1 MKRNKFWI
9 LIEKRFLSTKLLV
22 GFGALNII
30 ILMLGVNAITSV
42 QKMSADI
49 HDLYEQKLLGI
60 SQIKEA
66 NVNLILI
73 GRNVRQMLLAF
84 DESERDNARNKTE
97 QAILNLEQQ
106 LNNARQSIL
115 IEHNAGLLDKF
126 DREFA
131 KYQSNIK
138 QVINLIDRNG
148 YDLVQARE
156 YILSVPYSEVADAA
170 DTTLD
175 QIVDLKEQAAK
186 EMALAMAQKQQETEK
201 LHVLLIIAS
210 LLFGVVLAFLVGK
223 SITKPSNRLRRAIDN
238 LANGKTE
245 DKIPY
250 TDYPN
255 ETGEI
260 ARGIEVLQQLYQKME
275 DQRWVKTHLSE
286 IATLLQQ
293 SDDLNQ
299 LSQQFLANLCPLLNI
314 GYAVVYDYKNE
325 ELHEVKGYGNELSQ
339 ERQLKIKLGSGLVGQ
354 CAIEKSPII
363 LREPPADYIVINSGL
378 GRAQAKQIMIMPI
391 LHNECLLGVVEF
403 AVLQPL
409 KARENELLNAIMPLL
424 GMSMELLARN
434 LHTQNLLTETQQQA
448 KEMAQQAALLEQ
460 QSTEMEAQ
468 QADLIQ
474 TETWFR
480 SIVEIAPDGIL
491 VVNKEGIIILSN
503 PKAEALFG
511 YAPNELLGLSVDM
524 LLPESLRHNHTKQRA
539 GFMKAGTSREMG
551 AGKELMGVRKDKSQ
565 FPLGIGLSLLPDLGG
580 RGECACASI
589 RDISQRMAEKKQ
601 LEHAKFLSEQALDL
615 TQAGYW
621 HVPLLA
627 TDGYYNSSE
636 QAARLFGDIPN
647 ENWRYPLMDHWLV
660 QVELGDKAA
669 AEKAKASFEAAVSG
683 EAPRYDAIYAY
694 KRPIDGRIV
703 WIHAIGQVVK
713 DEQGRATDLY
723 GVAVD
728 ITTTYLA
735 EQKLQKAKEV
745 AEEATQMK
753 SDFLA
758 NMSHEIRTPM
768 NAIIGISH
776 LMHNTALDQRQ
787 KDYLTKI
794 QNSGQHLLGIINDIL
809 DFSKI
814 EAGKLSIEHVDFDL
828 NTVLDNVA
836 NLISDK
842 AHAKGL
848 EFVFDIAPDVPHFLN
863 GDSLRIGQVLIN
875 YANNAV
881 KFTERGEIVIAI
893 ELLEQKENAY
903 LIKFNVRD
911 TGIGLTDE
919 QKQKL
924 FQSFQQADMSTS
936 RKYGGTGLGLAIS
949 KQLANLMKGEVGVES
964 ELGQGS
970 TFWFSAWLGKSQ
982 KRYRNMLPEF
992 SLRGQRILVVDDNDT
1007 ARNVLESLLTGMA
1020 FNVDQAESCEQAIA
1034 LIQQAEQE
1042 GSSYSV
1048 VLLDW
1053 RMPNIDGTETA
1064 KAISELNLKTPPH
1077 FILVTAYSR
1086 DEALKV
1092 AKTAG
1097 IEEVI
1102 TKPVNPSLLFDVL
1115 MHVLGG
1121 SYEESAANHLNID
1134 LNLKLEL
1141 IKGASVLVAEDNE
1154 LNQEVAVGLLEDA
1167 GFVVT
1172 LANHGQEAIDLLAEH
1187 KFDAV
1192 LMDMQMPIMDGITA
1206 TKAIRK
1212 IEAYNM
1218 LPIIAMTANAM
1229 VQDKEKCLA
1238 AGMNG
1243 HIAKPIDPEDLYRN
1257 LLQWIKPST
1266 EAIKTS
1272 PQLQQQLNGA
1282 TNSEVL
1288 LPVIDGLNVELGL
1301 KRVLGKK
1308 QAYLTMLEK
1317 FVVNQAETV
1326 AKLNQALGDKDNET
1340 AERIAHT
1347 TKGVCGN
1354 IGATELQ
1361 ELAFEIEQQ
1370 IVANEQVSLV
1380 PLVQIF
1386 AQKLTN
1392 LITALTA
1399 FLPKEQEVSVIDLNP
1414 EITKKVLSS
1423 LKELLENYESE
1434 ACDVF
1439 EENKAIFKSVL
1450 NSVAYQSIA
1459 NAIQQFD
1466 FHQALIEL
1474 NQQSAEIE
1482 LRLQTRE

>member
-1 MKRNKFWI
+1 MKINKFWV
-9 LIEKRFLSTKLLV
+9 LVEKRFLSTKLLV

-30 ILMLGVNAITSV
+30 ILMLGLNAISSV
-42 QKMSADI
+42 RVMNADI

-73 GRNVRQMLLAF
+73 GRNVRQMLLAL
-84 DESERDNARNKTE
+84 DETERDNARNKIK

-115 IEHNAGLLDKF
+115 IEHNTGLLDKF
-126 DREFA
+126 EQEFSE
-131 KYQSNIK
+131 YQSNIK
-138 QVINLIDRNG
+138 QAINLIDDNG
-148 YDLVQARE
+148 YDLVPAQE
-156 YILSVPYSEVADAA
+156 YISSVHYSEAADAA

-175 QIVDLKEQAAK
+175 KIVDLKEQTAK
-186 EMALAMAQKQQETEK
+186 EMALAMAQKQVKTEQ
-201 LHVLLIIAS
+201 LHVSLIIVS
-210 LLFGVVLAFLVGK
+210 LLCGVVLALLVGK
-223 SITKPSNRLRRAIDN
+223 SITKPTNQLRRAIDK
-238 LANGKTE
+238 LANGKIE
-245 DKIPY
+245 DEIPY

-275 DQRWVKTHLSE
+275 DQRWVKSHLSE
-286 IATLLQQ
+286 IAALLQQ
-293 SDDLNQ
+293 SDNLSQ
-299 LSQQFLANLCPLLNI
+299 LSQQLLSNLCPLLNI
-314 GYAVVYDYKNE
+314 GYAVAYDYKNE
-325 ELHEVKGYGNELSQ
+325 ELHKINGYGSESLK
-339 ERQLKIKLGSGLVGQ
+339 ERQLKIKLGEGLVGQ
-354 CAIEKSPII
+354 CAIEKSPIV
-363 LREPPADYIVINSGL
+363 LHEPPADYIVINSGL
-378 GRAQAKQIMIMPI
+378 GQTPAKQIMIMPI
-391 LHNECLLGVVEF
+391 LHNDCLLGVLEF
-403 AVLQPL
+403 AILQPL
-409 KARENELLNAIMPLL
+409 KTREKELLNAIMPLL

-448 KEMAQQAALLEQ
+448 KEMAQQAAQLEQ
-460 QSTEMEAQ
+460 QSIEMEAQ

-474 TETWFR
+474 TEAWFR
-480 SIVEIAPDGIL
+480 AIVEIAPDGMI
-491 VVNKEGIIILSN
+491 VVNKDGIIILCN
-503 PKAEALFG
+503 PRVEELFG
-511 YAPNELLGLSVDM
+511 YGSNELLGQSVDL
-524 LLPESLRHNHTKQRA
+524 LLPESLRHHHSKQRA
-539 GFMKAGTSREMG
+539 EFMKAGSSREMA

-565 FPLGIGLSLLPDLGG
+565 FPLEVGLSLLPDLGG

-589 RDISQRMAEKKQ
+589 RDISERIAGQKQ
-601 LEHAKFLSEQALDL
+601 LEHAKFLNEQALDL

-636 QAARLFGDIPN
+636 QAARLYGDIPN
-647 ENWRYPLMDHWLV
+647 EDWRYSLMDHWLV
-660 QVELGDKAA
+660 QVELGDKDAA
-669 AEKAKASFEAAVSG
+669 AEAKASFEAAVSG
-683 EAPRYDAIYAY
+683 KAPRYDAIYAY
-694 KRPIDGRIV
+694 KRPIDGRVV

-728 ITTTYLA
+728 ITATRLA

-776 LMHNTALDQRQ
+776 LMHKTALDQRQ
-787 KDYLTKI
+787 KDYITKI

-848 EFVFDIAPDVPHFLN
+848 ELVFDVAPDVPHFLN

-881 KFTERGEIVIAI
+881 KFTEHGEIVIAI
-893 ELLEQKENAY
+893 ELLEQKEDAY

-949 KQLANLMKGEVGVES
+949 KQLASLMQGEVGVES
-964 ELGQGS
+964 ELGHGS

-1042 GSSYSV
+1042 GTPYSV

-1053 RMPNIDGTETA
+1053 RMPNVDGTETA
-1064 KAISELNLKTPPH
+1064 KAIRALDLNSTPH
-1077 FILVTAYSR
+1077 LILVTAYSR
-1086 DEALKV
+1086 DEALQV
-1092 AKTAG
+1092 AKTVG
-1097 IEEVI
+1097 IEDVI
-1102 TKPVNPSLLFDVL
+1102 AKPVNPSLLFDVL

-1121 SYEESAANHLNID
+1121 SYEESQASHLNID

-1172 LANHGQEAIDLLAEH
+1172 LANHGQEVIDLLAKH

-1212 IEAYNM
+1212 MEAYNM

-1266 EAIKTS
+1266 EAMMAS
-1272 PQLQQQLNGA
+1272 LQLQQQLNGA
-1282 TNSEVL
+1282 KDAEVH

-1326 AKLNQALGDKDNET
+1326 AKLNQALSDKDSET

-1347 TKGVCGN
+1347 AKGVCGN

-1370 IVANEQVSLV
+1370 IVANNQTSLV
-1380 PLVQIF
+1380 LLTQIF
-1386 AQKLTN
+1386 EQKLTN
-1392 LITALTA
+1392 LITALTD
-1399 FLPKEQEVSVIDLNP
+1399 FLPKEQEVEVVDFNP
-1414 EITKKVLSS
+1414 ERVKKVLTS
-1423 LKELLENYESE
+1423 LKTLLENFESE

-1439 EENKAIFKSVL
+1439 EENKAILKSVL
-1450 NSVAYQSIA
+1450 NAAAYQRVA

-1466 FHQALIEL
+1466 FQQALSEL
-1474 NQQSAEIE
+1474 EQQSIEIE
-1482 LRLQTRE
+1482 SRL